1 MILDEN
7 NQKLLKLLLKKET
20 LSYREIEAIFGID
33 EMKQAEPFAK
43 PLIDAALIDI
53 WEDNSVI
60 HLGDKEYAGYKIT
73 NAGREYFSAQHKETH
88 RFLFPIVLSAIVA
101 FICAVLPLLASR

>member
-20 LSYREIEAIFGID
+20 LSYREIETIFGID

-60 HLGDKEYAGYKIT
+60 HLDDKEYAGYKIT
-73 NAGREYFSAQHKETH
+73 NAGREYF
-88 RFLFPIVLSAIVA
+88 LLSIKKLIA
-101 FICAVLPLLASR
+101 FGSPLCFRR